1 MFLDGLRHV
10 LFICSGFLLVG
21 SDRVGGEG
29 KKELVLRY
37 ISKVEIEVQQ
47 YYRTRAS
54 RSCFKTNKIRH
65 SKTSRK
71 PFEYQLKTAQQK

>member
-37 ISKVEIEVQQ
+37 ILKVENRGAAKLSHKGQQ
-47 YYRTRAS
+47 VLL
-54 RSCFKTNKIRH
+54 
-65 SKTSRK
+65 
-71 PFEYQLKTAQQK
+71 LKQTK